1 MIPKRQSESVAR
13 VETPAAAP
21 LDQAPRHLHPID
33 NDRKGAKFAAL
44 DHDVARVL
52 GPERGAAVLYGFLAS
67 SWFEYAD
74 PAKLAE
80 RRKKF
85 TPGDWI
91 EVSYGQ
97 FMEIS
102 GTRARAS
109 IVRWLRILAEDCHPC
124 AWSRCAE
131 EHPLVVVNRQG
142 QNKPNRYR
150 KWRCGEDVLVI
161 RRRVRSEKLREVAR
175 RRVAAGQRLNG
186 IDDPSRPSIDALP
199 VEPDPQ
205 LALLEEGATNAT
217 PAILPE
223 SRKSTDKTSDTAPI
237 ELSEVSPLNFR
248 QSTDQ
253 TSGSLVTEL
262 PEVSPLNSRK
272 SRDKTSLRV
281 NSSNT
286 DIAELVGNLSNTAK
300 SPDAIAAI
308 EEVTDE
314 EAVACEV
321 VDAVLALAQR
331 VDPEYY
337 TDTAWAVA
345 RKLASSALQ
354 THGGHCEPAR
364 AALLG
369 AIKDPRLARA
379 ANPIGLLIRG
389 VVGDK
394 NGRDRYL
401 LKSPTATATAAPA
414 TNAPASQQTRYETST
429 RLPPGQHDA
438 LLEAIRSGT
447 QITKSWMKERNVS
460 YWAYE
465 RVREE
470 VAAELEDVE
479 SATPLANELEVADP
493 VLFEM
498 RMEGILYDLPIV
510 KSLGIEPSLD
520 SAMLRGLCLAQLERE
535 LKAETG

>member
-13 VETPAAAP
+13 VETPALAP
-21 LDQAPRHLHPID
+21 VDQAPRHLHPID
-33 NDRKGAKFAAL
+33 SDRKGAKFAAL

-52 GPERGAAVLYGFLAS
+52 GPQRGAAVLYGFLAS
-67 SWFEYAD
+67 TWFEYAD
-74 PAKLAE
+74 PTKLAE

-85 TPGDWI
+85 TPGDWV
-91 EVSYGQ
+91 EVSYDQ
-97 FMEIS
+97 FMEIG
-102 GTRARAS
+102 GTRARSS
-109 IVRWLRILAEDCHPC
+109 IIRWLRILAEDCHPC
-124 AWSRCAE
+124 PWSRCAD
-131 EHPLVVVNRQG
+131 EHPLVVVHRQG
-142 QNKPNRYR
+142 QSKLNRYR
-150 KWRCGEDVLVI
+150 KWRCGEDTLVV

-175 RRVAAGQRLNG
+175 RRVAAGQQLNG
-186 IDDPSRPSIDALP
+186 IDGPSRPSMDVQP
-199 VEPDPQ
+199 VAPDSQ
-205 LALLEEGATNAT
+205 LALLEAGAAVES
-217 PAILPE
+217 PE
-223 SRKSTDKTSDTAPI
+223 SLKSRHETTD
-237 ELSEVSPLNFR
+237 
-248 QSTDQ
+248 TDR
-253 TSGSLVTEL
+253 TEL
-262 PEVSPLNSRK
+262 PEVSWRDDQK
-272 SRDKTSLRV
+272 SRSETTGSLVAELPEVSLQDSQKSRGETSLRV
-281 NSSNT
+281 KTLNN

-300 SPDAIAAI
+300 SPDAIAAV

-321 VDAVLALAQR
+321 VDAVLSLAQR
-331 VDPEYY
+331 VDPEYHG
-337 TDTAWAVA
+337 DTAWAVA

-354 THGGHCEPAR
+354 THDGDCEPAR
-364 AALLG
+364 AALLV

-379 ANPIGLLIRG
+379 TNPIGLLIRG

-401 LKSPTATATAAPA
+401 LKSPSAAPTA
-414 TNAPASQQTRYETST
+414 TNAPAIQQTRYETST

-465 RVREE
+465 RAREE
-470 VAAELEDVE
+470 VAAELEEVE

-498 RMEGILYDLPIV
+498 RMEAILYDLPIV